1 MAIAAAVEVNQKIM
15 AYDSD
20 GMPIWDKEKDG
31 KLIGYTCEYVAI
43 QFGNFIYLHSEKD
56 NEKAVRITMKK
67 PLCD

>member
-1 MAIAAAVEVNQKIM
+1 MECQ
-15 AYDSD
+15 
-20 GMPIWDKEKDG
+20 
-31 KLIGYTCEYVAI
+31 LIGYTCEYVAI